1 MYLENINGPE
11 DIKKLNLEE
20 LRVLSDETR
29 SALINKISNAGGH
42 NGPNLGMVEVTV
54 ALHYVFNSPKD
65 KIVFDVSHQCYPHK
79 ILTGRK
85 EAFLDAE
92 HFHDV
97 TGYTNPLESEHDI
110 FTIGHTSTSISLALG
125 LAKGRDVNN
134 QNDNIIAV
142 IGDGSLSGGEALE
155 GLDYAGEYNKN
166 LIIIVNDNDQSIAE
180 NHGGLYKS
188 LKELRETNGKSINN
202 IFKSFGLDYRYLDDG
217 HDIQKLVN
225 LFQSVK
231 DIDHPIVLHI
241 HTIKGKGLPYAEAN
255 RESWHAGGPFN
266 VEDGSPKFPFK
277 GGENVL
283 ADSIKKLMDTN
294 PKAVVVN
301 AGTPM
306 GLGMVKGVREEYA
319 KRGQFVDVGIAEE
332 NAMAMVSGIAKN
344 GGTAV
349 FGTFAP
355 FLQRTYDQLS
365 HDLCLNDNPATIL
378 VLSPGVYGMN
388 SNTHIAL
395 CDIQEFAH
403 VPNLIYL
410 APSCTEEYKKMFE
423 FATTQKEHPVAI
435 RVPGNMVSSGVED
448 NTDYSIYNKN
458 KVMKKGSKVA
468 IFAVGVLVPMAM
480 EIAKKVKEDIGL
492 DITVVNP
499 LFLTGL
505 DEELLN
511 KLEENHDLVIT
522 IEDGELMGGYGQNIA
537 SFYGDTDIKVK
548 NYGISKEFHTDF
560 VAEELLEENGIS
572 VDKISKMIEEC
583 QWGRFSLTHMDLD
596 IRWRIN
602 NQKESR
608 FLYEEYRYNFF

>member
-11 DIKKLNLEE
+11 DIKKLNLDE
-20 LRVLSDETR
+20 LKVLADETR
-29 SALINKISNAGGH
+29 SALINKISKAGGH
-42 NGPNLGMVEVTV
+42 SGPNLGMVEMTV
-54 ALHYVFNSPKD
+54 ALHYVFSSPKD

-85 EAFLDAE
+85 NAFLEEE

-97 TGYTNPLESEHDI
+97 TGYTNPLESEHDL
-110 FTIGHTSTSISLALG
+110 FTVGHTSTSISLALG
-125 LAKGRDVNN
+125 LAKGRDVNKR
-134 QNDNIIAV
+134 DENIVAI

-166 LIIIVNDNDQSIAE
+166 LIIIANDNDQSIAE
-180 NHGGLYKS
+180 NHGGIYKS
-188 LKELRETNGKSINN
+188 LKALRETNGESSNN
-202 IFKSFGLDYRYLDDG
+202 IFKSFGLDYRYLEDG
-217 HDIQKLVN
+217 HNIEKLIE

-231 DIDHPIVLHI
+231 NIDHPVVLHI
-241 HTIKGKGLPYAEAN
+241 HTIKGKGLAYAEEN
-255 RESWHAGGPFN
+255 RERWHAGGPFN
-266 VEDGSPKFPFK
+266 VEDGSPKFK
-277 GGENVL
+277 SDGGDTTV
-283 ADSIKKLMDTN
+283 ADSIKNLMDTN

-306 GLGMVKGVREEYA
+306 GLGMVKGVREEYV

-332 NAMAMVSGIAKN
+332 NAMAMISGIARN

-395 CDIQEFAH
+395 CDIQQFAH

-410 APSCTEEYKKMFE
+410 APSCTEEYTKMFE
-423 FATTQKEHPVAI
+423 FSTTQKEHPVAI
-435 RVPGNMVSSGVED
+435 RVPGNMTSSGVED

-458 KVMKKGSKVA
+458 KVMQKGTKVA
-468 IFAVGVLVPMAM
+468 LFAVGILVPMAM
-480 EIAKKVKEDIGL
+480 KIAKKVKEELGL
-492 DITVVNP
+492 DITVINP

-505 DEELLN
+505 DENLLN
-511 KLEENHDLVIT
+511 ELKENHNLVIT

-537 SFYGDTDIKVK
+537 SFYGDSDMKVK

-560 VAEELLEENGIS
+560 EAEKLLADCGIS
-572 VDKISKMIEEC
+572 VENIVNEIKKSI
-583 QWGRFSLTHMDLD
+583 
-596 IRWRIN
+596 
-602 NQKESR
+602 
-608 FLYEEYRYNFF
+608 

>member
-1 MYLENINGPE
+1 MYLEKIKGPE

-20 LRVLSDETR
+20 LKVLADETR

-42 NGPNLGMVEVTV
+42 SGPNLGMVEVTV

-85 EAFLDAE
+85 EAFLDE
-92 HFHDV
+92 KHFHDV

-110 FTIGHTSTSISLALG
+110 FTIGHTSTSVSLSLG

-134 QNDNIIAV
+134 GDENIIAI

-166 LIIIVNDNDQSIAE
+166 LIIIANDNDQSIAD

-188 LKELRETNGKSINN
+188 LRELRETNGESTNN
-202 IFKSFGLDYRYLDDG
+202 IFKSFGLDYRYLGDG
-217 HDIQKLVN
+217 HDIQKLVE

-241 HTIKGKGLPYAEAN
+241 HTIKGKGLPYAEAD
-255 RESWHAGGPFN
+255 RENWHAGGPFN
-266 VEDGSPKFPFK
+266 VEDGSPKFPTQ
-277 GGENVL
+277 GGDTTI
-283 ADSIKKLMDTN
+283 ADSIKNLMDTN

-301 AGTPM
+301 AATPM
-306 GLGMVKGVREEYA
+306 GLGMFKGVREEYE
-319 KRGQFVDVGIAEE
+319 KRGQFIDVGIAEE
-332 NAMAMVSGIAKN
+332 NAMAMISGISRN

-410 APSCTEEYKKMFE
+410 APSSTEEYKKMFE
-423 FATTQKEHPVAI
+423 FATTQRKHPVAI
-435 RVPGNMVSSGVED
+435 RVPDNMISTGTQDS
-448 NTDYSIYNKN
+448 TDYSVYNKN
-458 KVMKKGSKVA
+458 KVMQKGSKVA
-468 IFAVGVLVPMAM
+468 LFAVGTLVPMAM
-480 EIAKKVKEDIGL
+480 EIAKRVKEDIGL

-505 DEELLN
+505 DKELLN
-511 KLEENHDLVIT
+511 NLKENHNLVIT

-537 SFYGDTDIKVK
+537 SFYGDTDMKVK
-548 NYGISKEFHTDF
+548 NYGISKAFHTDF
-560 VAEELLEENGIS
+560 EAEKLLEENGIS
-572 VDKISKMIEEC
+572 VDKISKI
-583 QWGRFSLTHMDLD
+583 
-596 IRWRIN
+596 I
-602 NQKESR
+602 KE
-608 FLYEEYRYNFF
+608 YVEK